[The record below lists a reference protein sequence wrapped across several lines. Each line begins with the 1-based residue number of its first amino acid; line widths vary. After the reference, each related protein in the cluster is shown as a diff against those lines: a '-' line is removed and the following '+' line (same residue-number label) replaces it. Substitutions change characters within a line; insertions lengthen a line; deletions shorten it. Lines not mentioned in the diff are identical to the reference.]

1 MFKGLWIH
9 SLNHA
14 FRFQNVCKPWEYRAL
29 QKQACNPSRPF
40 AQPPC
45 LCFLSPSLW
54 DILMKGTGSFTF
66 SFSELSVLPEQVLSL
81 FPLRLIL
88 FF

>member
-1 MFKGLWIH
+1 
-9 SLNHA
+9 
-14 FRFQNVCKPWEYRAL
+14 
-29 QKQACNPSRPF
+29 
-40 AQPPC
+40 
-45 LCFLSPSLW
+45 
-54 DILMKGTGSFTF
+54 MKGTGSFTF